1 MKYEINWQKKATKQ
15 LLKLQISTQKRITV
29 AVQKLADSAAWTNVR
44 PMVNYQYS
52 HRLRVGDFRVLFDAN
67 TTPGEPGEIRILD
80 VQEVRK
86 RDDQTY

>member
-15 LLKLQISTQKRITV
+15 LLRLHTATQRRISD
-29 AVQKLADSAAWTNVR
+29 AVKKLADSSTWTNVR
-44 PMVNYQYS
+44 PLVNYQYS
-52 HRLRVGDFRVLFDAN
+52 HRLRVGDFRVLFDAD
-67 TTPGEPGEIRILD
+67 TTPAEIDEVRILD